1 MATVTPA
8 PEKTGPTVSG
18 TMRLADYLFAR
29 VRGEGVEAV
38 FLVPGGGAMYLVD
51 ALGLNQDLRYV
62 PTHHEQA
69 AAIAAE
75 AYSRINGRLGCVLV
89 TTGPGA
95 TNAITGVTGAW
106 IESVPLLV
114 ISGQVKRADL
124 MGDSGVRQKGPQEV
138 DIVSMVRP
146 ITKYAVTV
154 LDPAEIRYHFE
165 KAVHLA
171 TTGRRGPVWLD
182 IPLDVQ
188 AAQIEASALNGYV
201 PEVAGVS
208 NLSADA
214 AAVIDLVNA
223 AERPIVVAGHGI
235 RLAEAVEDF
244 CALYEALGI
253 PVATTWNAADLIPS
267 SHRLSVGK
275 PGTVAL
281 RPPNFAIQNS
291 DLILAIGARLD
302 NVVTA
307 YNPAK
312 FGRHAPKVIV
322 DVDPAELGK
331 FSADMNIAR
340 AIRADARD
348 FIRAMLAQQPRMAAT
363 DRSCWLDRC
372 NDWKARY
379 PINDGA
385 PFPNSGVISHYHL
398 TKVLADEIPEN
409 TLIVTGSSGLAVE
422 IFHTGFANKPGQRIF
437 LTSGLGAMGYGLPA
451 MVGAG
456 IASGAKSFVGIEGD
470 GSLMMNVQELQT
482 VRVLDLPLKL
492 FLFDNCGYASIRN
505 TQRNYFEGRYVGTGP
520 EGRLG
525 LPDFAAL
532 AQANGIDSMRI
543 ADAADLVAGVRE
555 ALSRR
560 GPLIVDVQV
569 QTNEVLWPKSAAL
582 PQPDGTIRSM
592 PLEDMSPLLPRA
604 EFRANMMVP
613 LDSASENLPERLI
626 EQSKIAAQP

>member
-1 MATVTPA
+1 MSTVTAAPDEASPA
-8 PEKTGPTVSG
+8 MSK
-18 TMRLADYLFAR
+18 TMRLADYVFAR
-29 VRGEGVEAV
+29 LREEGVDAV

-51 ALGLNQDLRYV
+51 ALGQNQDIRYV

-69 AAIAAE
+69 ASIAAE
-75 AYSRINGRLGCVLV
+75 AYSRINGHLGCALV

-114 ISGQVKRADL
+114 LSGQVKRADL

-138 DIVSMVRP
+138 DIVSMVQP

-154 LDPAEIRYHFE
+154 LDPSEIRYHFE

-188 AAQIEASALNGYV
+188 AAQIDASTLNGYV
-201 PEVAGVS
+201 PETVS
-208 NLSADA
+208 DPNLGADA
-214 AAVIDLVNA
+214 AAVIELLNA
-223 AERPIVVAGHGI
+223 AERPIILAGHGI
-235 RLAEAVEDF
+235 RLAEAADDF
-244 CALYEALGI
+244 RELYEALGI

-267 SHRLSVGK
+267 GHRLSVGK
-275 PGTVAL
+275 PGTVAQ

-331 FSADMNIAR
+331 FPAEMNIAR
-340 AIRADARD
+340 TVCADAQD
-348 FIRAMLAQQPRMAAT
+348 FIRAMLAQKEGIAAK
-363 DRSCWLDRC
+363 DRSPWLQRC
-372 NDWKARY
+372 NDWKTRY

-385 PFPNSGVISHYHL
+385 PFPKSGVISHYHL
-398 TKVLADEIPEN
+398 TKVLADEIPED

-422 IFHTGFANKPGQRIF
+422 IFYTGFANKPGQRIF

-456 IASGAKSFVGIEGD
+456 LASNAKSYVGVEGD
-470 GSLMMNVQELQT
+470 GSLMMNIQELQT
-482 VRVLDLPLKL
+482 IRMLDLPLKL
-492 FLFDNCGYASIRN
+492 FLFDNGGYASIRN
-505 TQRNYFEGRYVGTGP
+505 TQRNYFDGRYVGTGP

-525 LPDFAAL
+525 LPDFVSL
-532 AQANGIDSMRI
+532 AQANGIAAMRI
-543 ADAADLVAGVRE
+543 EDAADLVTGVRE

-560 GPLIVDVQV
+560 GPLIVDVRV
-569 QTNEVLWPKSAAL
+569 QNNEALWPKSAAL
-582 PQPDGTIRSM
+582 PQPDGSIRSM

-604 EFRANMMVP
+604 EFGANMIVP
-613 LDSASENLPERLI
+613 LDPASENLPERLI
-626 EQSKIAAQP
+626 EQSKNAAKP